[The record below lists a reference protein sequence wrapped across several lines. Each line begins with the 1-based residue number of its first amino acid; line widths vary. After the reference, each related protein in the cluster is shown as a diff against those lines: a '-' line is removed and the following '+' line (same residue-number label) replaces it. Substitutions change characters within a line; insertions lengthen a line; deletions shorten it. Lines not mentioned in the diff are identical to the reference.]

1 MKAWICR
8 LLPDRD
14 CATVVFAETRGK
26 AKVVA
31 MNSDSLGDDVEFLD
45 VEVQRIKELDQYYR
59 GCDEM
64 DWFFDDDRVA
74 MVKIGGFSCDP
85 DYFDLDE
92 CETCS
97 ARSVCDR
104 YKEYIEN
111 EREFYQAGGLPLFDG
126 E

>member
-1 MKAWICR
+1 
-8 LLPDRD
+8 
-14 CATVVFAETRGK
+14 
-26 AKVVA
+26 